1 MRRVDLQREY
11 DLIYSFF
18 RTTTEPFDDLEWD
31 GEVLE
36 VWYNDEVIEK
46 YSYRE
51 LKEHIKEL

>member
-1 MRRVDLQREY
+1 MRKMDLQREY

-18 RTTTEPFDDLEWD
+18 RWTTEPYDDLEWD
-31 GEVLE
+31 GEVLN

-46 YSYRE
+46 YSFRE